1 MVQVFWQQ
9 AVQGLAVLAVETL
22 GPRTRGG
29 PTQSFIHRATVV
41 QVSMQVL
48 LRDEGTVTALG
59 KKAPTRPNEGRLVHL
74 C

>member
-1 MVQVFWQQ
+1 MEVSDE
-9 AVQGLAVLAVETL
+9 LA
-22 GPRTRGG
+22 
-29 PTQSFIHRATVV
+29 FIHRATVV